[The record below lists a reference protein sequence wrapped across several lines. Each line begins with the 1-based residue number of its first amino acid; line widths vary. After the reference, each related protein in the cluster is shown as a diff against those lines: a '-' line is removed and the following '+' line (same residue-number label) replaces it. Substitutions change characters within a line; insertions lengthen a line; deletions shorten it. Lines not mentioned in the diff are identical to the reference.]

1 MHGNAGEL
9 RASEEIAHARVAARG
24 VDVERLERIGTLA
37 QPRGHGVE
45 SDQGSRGRHEARWCV
60 DRGQGGGAH
69 STVAR
74 TTRRMPESAAIPTTP
89 SFAMPLI
96 ADDLRQFIESMLFA
110 LATLLPIVNPLGA
123 APLYLAKT
131 VDLTA
136 NEHAGLAS
144 RVAIN
149 CFLLLVS
156 SLLIGAYVLDF
167 FGISVPVVQVAGG
180 LLVCSLAWS
189 LLHQPDEPLE
199 WVQDA
204 ATPVKRPDLRT
215 RAFYPLTM
223 PLIVG
228 PGSIS
233 VAITLGANQSHA
245 LRPLVVNTLGHVVGA
260 SLVAL
265 TIFVTLRYA
274 EPILRRFGPTGTA
287 VILRLSAFIL
297 LCIGV
302 QIVWNGAS
310 ALWQAFR

>member
-1 MHGNAGEL
+1 MPAL
-9 RASEEIAHARVAARG
+9 AA
-24 VDVERLERIGTLA
+24 
-37 QPRGHGVE
+37 
-45 SDQGSRGRHEARWCV
+45 
-60 DRGQGGGAH
+60 
-69 STVAR
+69 
-74 TTRRMPESAAIPTTP
+74 
-89 SFAMPLI
+89 
-96 ADDLRQFIESMLFA
+96 DLRQFLESMLLA

-131 VDLTA
+131 VDLTKG
-136 NEHAGLAS
+136 EHASLAS
-144 RVAIN
+144 RVAVN
-149 CFLLLVS
+149 CFLLLLA

-204 ATPVKRPDLRT
+204 ATPVKRRPDLRT

-245 LRPLVVNTLGHVVGA
+245 LRPLVVITLGHVLGA
-260 SLVAL
+260 FLVAVA
-265 TIFVTLRYA
+265 IFATLRYA

-302 QIVWNGAS
+302 QIIWNGDS
-310 ALWQAFR
+310 ALWRAFH